1 MSVFQ
6 TFFIS
11 LQKKCQ
17 RKKMKKKYIALLLLS
32 AMGMQAHA
40 QQITFGPLHSTDS
53 PREDWILPGDT
64 ILQDG
69 RKMIYSGKPMQ
80 NKNYKLPQAKGLSLT
95 SKSGTSDDDTYHT
108 EQADSN
114 YYNNPISN
122 LAPAFANNWGY
133 GNYAWGLHKGLNFS
147 VALSAFATF
156 GKHAPHRGGFTQ
168 TINATYLTPIT
179 KDNKLWMAL
188 GGYVNNINYGGD
200 NLHDGGVYGILG
212 YRINEHWEAYVYG
225 QLSIANN
232 YYSFYGGHGPYGYG
246 PYGYGRFG
254 YGMYPGMWGPMGC
267 GIMPGGYGMGTPG
280 ANVLGAGVR
289 YTNKNFSIGINV
301 EGAWYNNNTPT
312 YYKKYDYPVPEPSGK
327 YK

>member
-1 MSVFQ
+1 
-6 TFFIS
+6 
-11 LQKKCQ
+11 
-17 RKKMKKKYIALLLLS
+17 MKKKYIALLFLA
-32 AMGMQAHA
+32 AMGLQAHA
-40 QQITFGPLHSTDS
+40 QEITYGPLHSADS

-69 RKMIYSGKPMQ
+69 RRMIYSGKPML
-80 NKNYKLPQAKGLSLT
+80 NKNYQLAGNKNHQLAGDKSINGLDNSY
-95 SKSGTSDDDTYHT
+95 D
-108 EQADSN
+108 
-114 YYNNPISN
+114 NNPVSS
-122 LAPAFANNWGY
+122 LAPAIANNWGY
-133 GNYAWGLHKGLNFS
+133 GNYGWGLHKGMNFS
-147 VALSAFATF
+147 VDLSAFATF
-156 GKHAPHRGGFTQ
+156 GKYAPHRGGFTQ

-200 NLHDGGVYGILG
+200 NYHDGGVYGILG
-212 YRINEHWEAYVYG
+212 YRIYEHWEAYVYG

-232 YYSFYGGHGPYGYG
+232 YDNFYGGYGPYGYGGYG
-246 PYGYGRFG
+246 PYGYGRYG

-280 ANVLGAGVR
+280 ANVLGGGVR

-301 EGAWYNNNTPT
+301 EGAWYNNRTPS
-312 YYKKYDYPVPEPSGK
+312 YYKKYDYPVPEPSGN

>member
-1 MSVFQ
+1 
-6 TFFIS
+6 
-11 LQKKCQ
+11 
-17 RKKMKKKYIALLLLS
+17 MKKKYIALLLLS
-32 AMGMQAHA
+32 AMGMQVHA
-40 QQITFGPLHSTDS
+40 QQEVTFGPLHSADS

-80 NKNYKLPQAKGLSLT
+80 NKSYQPAD
-95 SKSGTSDDDTYHT
+95 KSYDD
-108 EQADSN
+108 
-114 YYNNPISN
+114 NPVSC
-122 LAPAFANNWGY
+122 LAPAIANNWGY
-133 GNYAWGLHKGLNFS
+133 GDYGWGLHKGLNFS
-147 VALSAFATF
+147 VDLSAFATF

-232 YYSFYGGHGPYGYG
+232 YDNFYGGYG
-246 PYGYGRFG
+246 PYGYGGFG
-254 YGMYPGMWGPMGC
+254 PYGYGRYGFGMYPGMWGPMGY

-280 ANVLGAGVR
+280 ANVLGGGVR

-301 EGAWYNNNTPT
+301 EGAWYNNNTPS
-312 YYKKYDYPVPEPSGK
+312 YYKKYDYPVPQPSGN

>member
-1 MSVFQ
+1 
-6 TFFIS
+6 
-11 LQKKCQ
+11 
-17 RKKMKKKYIALLLLS
+17 
-32 AMGMQAHA
+32 MGMTAHA
-40 QQITFGPLHSTDS
+40 QELTYGPLHSADS

-69 RKMIYSGKPMQ
+69 RRMIYSGKPML
-80 NKNYKLPQAKGLSLT
+80 NKNYQLAGNKNHQLAGDKSINGLDNSY
-95 SKSGTSDDDTYHT
+95 DD
-108 EQADSN
+108 
-114 YYNNPISN
+114 NPVSS
-122 LAPAFANNWGY
+122 LAPAIANNWGY
-133 GNYAWGLHKGLNFS
+133 GNYGWGLHKGMNFS
-147 VALSAFATF
+147 VDLSAFATF
-156 GKHAPHRGGFTQ
+156 GKYAPHRGGFTQ

-232 YYSFYGGHGPYGYG
+232 YDNFYGGYGPYGYGGYG
-246 PYGYGRFG
+246 PYGYGRYG
-254 YGMYPGMWGPMGC
+254 YGIYPGMWGPMGC

-280 ANVLGAGVR
+280 ANVLGGGVR

-301 EGAWYNNNTPT
+301 EGAWYNNNRTPS
-312 YYKKYDYPVPEPSGK
+312 YYKKYDYPVPEPSGN

>member
-1 MSVFQ
+1 
-6 TFFIS
+6 
-11 LQKKCQ
+11 
-17 RKKMKKKYIALLLLS
+17 MKKKNIALLLLS
-32 AMGMQAHA
+32 AMCMQVHA
-40 QQITFGPLHSTDS
+40 QQVNFGPLHSADS

-69 RKMIYSGKPMQ
+69 KKMIYSGKPMQ
-80 NKNYKLPQAKGLSLT
+80 NKNYLPN
-95 SKSGTSDDDTYHT
+95 KSYLPTNS
-108 EQADSN
+108 QQKNDSYQQVDSS
-114 YYNNPISN
+114 YYDNPVST
-122 LAPAFANNWGY
+122 LAPAIANNWGY
-133 GNYAWGLHKGLNFS
+133 GNYGWGLHKGLNFS
-147 VALSAFATF
+147 VDLSAFATF

-200 NLHDGGVYGILG
+200 NYHDGGVYGILG

-232 YYSFYGGHGPYGYG
+232 YDNIYGGYG
-246 PYGYGRFG
+246 PYGYGRYG

-301 EGAWYNNNTPT
+301 EGAWYNNSTPT